1 MKIKHS
7 LGPNQKKKSRLSEEE
22 AIERR
27 LDKNIDKIS
36 KEAGRD
42 KGQEKRKR
50 KAKKVNF
57 INEDGESSAHN
68 SPQRVAQVPRL
79 NLPPKADGSQTRS
92 MPKEVQMSRAQINH
106 GAGSENSSVE
116 NYKRYYDQ
124 NDYDNNDQSF

>member
-1 MKIKHS
+1 MMRIKHS
-7 LGPNQKKKSRLSEEE
+7 LGANQKKKSRLSEEE

-42 KGQEKRKR
+42 KEQEKRKR

-68 SPQRVAQVPRL
+68 SP
-79 NLPPKADGSQTRS
+79 
-92 MPKEVQMSRAQINH
+92 
-106 GAGSENSSVE
+106 
-116 NYKRYYDQ
+116 
-124 NDYDNNDQSF
+124 